1 MANIKSAMKR
11 IKVTEKKNLR
21 NRMVM
26 SSVKTAVKK
35 VDKAVLAGDAAA
47 IDSAYRHAVSLVD
60 KAAVKGVIHK
70 NAAGR
75 KKAQLAKLVAAK

>member
-35 VDKAVLAGDAAA
+35 VDKAVLTGDAAA
-47 IDSAYRHAVSLVD
+47 IDSAYRNAVSLVD

-70 NAAGR
+70 NAASR